1 MAGELKSRQFLKIGL
16 SSTPL
21 FLNPSLPQPFPSSTP
36 GFLNPHLLNTYLPQ
50 LLPSSTN
57 GFLCIYIYIYMYIYI
72 IASCFW
78 HGPFPP
84 MDISGTH
91 LMDILRWGTDISSDI
106 HPPQPTPPH
115 ITPRSTGGCPPTRGW
130 WGVPPHTRGGAPLHA
145 GGCPLQF

>member
-84 MDISGTH
+84 HMDIH
-91 LMDILRWGTDISSDI
+91 R
-106 HPPQPTPPH
+106 
-115 ITPRSTGGCPPTRGW
+115 
-130 WGVPPHTRGGAPLHA
+130 
-145 GGCPLQF
+145 